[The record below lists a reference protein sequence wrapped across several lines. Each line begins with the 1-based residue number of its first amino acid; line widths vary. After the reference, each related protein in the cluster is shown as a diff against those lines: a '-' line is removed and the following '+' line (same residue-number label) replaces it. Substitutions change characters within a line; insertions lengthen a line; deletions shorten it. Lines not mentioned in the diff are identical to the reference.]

1 MGMFDMV
8 YYCPNCK
15 KVQIVA
21 ASAKCPGCGG
31 NLVLLHSSPKKWNA
45 LSEEER
51 QAAVDK
57 VRESSPDVGG
67 PTFQETEYPI
77 TTTDHF
83 DNAEITEYLGV
94 VTGTD
99 IYLVGG
105 VLGGGMANQENLF
118 GNAFNAAKGKMLKKA
133 KERGGNAVVGTSV
146 TLTSPGG
153 ANNMIV
159 LVSGTAVKV
168 EKKA

>member
-1 MGMFDMV
+1 MGMFDAV

-15 KVQIVA
+15 KVQIIS
-21 ASAKCPGCGG
+21 ASNKCPGCGG

-57 VRESSPDVGG
+57 VRESSPDVGS
-67 PTFQETEYPI
+67 PAFQETEYPI

-83 DNAEITEYLGV
+83 DNAEITEYLGM

-105 VLGGGMANQENLF
+105 LVGGGLANQENLF
-118 GNAFNAAKGKMLKKA
+118 GNAFNAAKAKMLKKA
-133 KERGGNAVVGTSV
+133 RERGGNAVVGTSV
-146 TLTSPGG
+146 TVTSPGNL
-153 ANNMIV
+153 NNIIV
-159 LVSGTAVKV
+159 IVTGTAVKV

>member
-1 MGMFDMV
+1 MGILDMV
-8 YYCPNCK
+8 YFCPNCD
-15 KVQIVA
+15 KVQIVMA
-21 ASAKCPGCGG
+21 NAKCPGCGG
-31 NLVLLHSSPKKWNA
+31 NLVLLHNSPKKWNA
-45 LSEEER
+45 LSEEEK

-57 VRESSPDVGG
+57 VRESAPAVEA
-67 PTFQETEYPI
+67 PAFQETEYPI

-83 DNAEITEYLGV
+83 YNAEITEYLGV

-105 VLGGGMANQENLF
+105 LVGGGLANQENLF
-118 GNAFNAAKGKMLKKA
+118 GNAFNSAKAKMLKKA

-146 TLTSPGG
+146 TVTSPGNL
-153 ANNMIV
+153 NNIIV
-159 LVSGTAVKV
+159 IVTGTAVKV